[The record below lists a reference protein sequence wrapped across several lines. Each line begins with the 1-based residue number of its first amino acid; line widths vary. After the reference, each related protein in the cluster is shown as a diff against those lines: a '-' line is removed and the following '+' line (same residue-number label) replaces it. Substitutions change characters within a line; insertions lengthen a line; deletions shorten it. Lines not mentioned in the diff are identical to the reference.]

1 MTPIVVSDLEGTLT
15 TGETWR
21 GVGRY
26 LATHGRAS
34 AFRAFLLTHTPG
46 VLLARAGLID
56 TQRFRNR
63 WITDLIALLRGVT
76 EAELGRMAEW
86 VVEHELW
93 PKRRAEVLAELV
105 RHHAA
110 GDRVVLAS
118 GTYQPVLDR
127 FAARLGAEAIGTPL
141 AMIGAGD
148 DACFSGRLAGPVN
161 TGPAKVERLRAALGG
176 VAPAVA
182 YGDTLADLP
191 MLELSQVAV
200 AVHPDAGL
208 RKAADARGWR
218 ILVTVG

>member
-26 LATHGRAS
+26 LATHDRAL

-46 VLLARAGLID
+46 VFLAKAGLID

-63 WITDLIALLRGVT
+63 WITDLVVLLRGASG
-76 EAELGRMAEW
+76 AELGRMAEW

-93 PKRRAEVLAELV
+93 PKRRAGVLAELA
-105 RHHAA
+105 RHHTA

-127 FAARLGAEAIGTPL
+127 FAARLGVEAIGTPL
-141 AMIGAGD
+141 MMIGTGEGAQ
-148 DACFSGRLAGPVN
+148 FSGRLAGPVN
-161 TGPAKVERLRAALGG
+161 TGPAKVERLRAALGE

-191 MLELSQVAV
+191 MLELSQAAV
-200 AVHPDAGL
+200 AVHPDAEL
-208 RKAADARGWR
+208 RKAATERGWR
-218 ILVTVG
+218 VLITEG